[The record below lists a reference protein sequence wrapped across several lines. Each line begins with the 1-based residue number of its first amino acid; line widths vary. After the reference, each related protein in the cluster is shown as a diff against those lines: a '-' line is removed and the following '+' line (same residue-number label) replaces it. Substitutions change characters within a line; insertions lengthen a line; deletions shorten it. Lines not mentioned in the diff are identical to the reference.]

1 MDRGRL
7 QLVLVLLGSV
17 WHSSAWGQSVAESL
31 GEAVK
36 AFEEDDTR
44 EMRRQLDDAEDAILQ
59 GESVVAT
66 PHLAQY
72 WYLRGL
78 EHHKRRKTKRAMDAW
93 RKALVVNPD
102 FEWDV
107 SLMSDKDPR
116 RLFEALRGETGVR
129 AEVDAQVPQKVGA
142 ATMWVD
148 GRRVRHE
155 ARVMAGP
162 HLLQVVCPDTK
173 VYGQFTELPD
183 KKLDW
188 LSLCPAGVD
197 TSVVVT
203 ESAADE
209 DEFDGLA
216 PDFDDPPLADPPAAK
231 DDEEASA
238 AVAESVKEPVA
249 EPSSD
254 DEDSPVASD
263 KAEPKGSTEDAP
275 TKDAESDAT
284 DDGASAQ
291 AAASSSA
298 AESPTKPSE
307 PSPKATDT
315 ASSPKGES
323 ILSRLTPK
331 TYAVAAGGGLVV
343 GGVIANFAVVEPV
356 WVQIEDVRAHPT
368 RYTRWQ
374 ADWLTNR
381 FNTYRA
387 VSLGLMGS
395 GVVVAGAGYFL
406 LDGSVKPV
414 IHARGAGITGQF

>member
-36 AFEEDDTR
+36 AFEKDDTR

-59 GESVVAT
+59 GDSVVAT

-78 EHHKRRKTKRAMDAW
+78 ENHKRKKTKRAMDAW

-129 AEVDAQVPQKVGA
+129 PEVDAQVPQKVGA

-203 ESAADE
+203 ESATDE

-216 PDFDDPPLADPPAAK
+216 PDFDDPPPADPPAAK
-231 DDEEASA
+231 DDEAASA
-238 AVAESVKEPVA
+238 AVAEPAKEPVA
-249 EPSSD
+249 EPSSED
-254 DEDSPVASD
+254 DDSPPASKQAVAEA
-263 KAEPKGSTEDAP
+263 KESTEDAS

-284 DDGASAQ
+284 EDGGSAQ
-291 AAASSSA
+291 AAESST
-298 AESPTKPSE
+298 EVSE

-315 ASSPKGES
+315 APSVEGES
-323 ILSRLTPK
+323 LSL
-331 TYAVAAGGGLVV
+331 
-343 GGVIANFAVVEPV
+343 
-356 WVQIEDVRAHPT
+356 
-368 RYTRWQ
+368 
-374 ADWLTNR
+374 
-381 FNTYRA
+381 
-387 VSLGLMGS
+387 
-395 GVVVAGAGYFL
+395 
-406 LDGSVKPV
+406 
-414 IHARGAGITGQF
+414 IHI